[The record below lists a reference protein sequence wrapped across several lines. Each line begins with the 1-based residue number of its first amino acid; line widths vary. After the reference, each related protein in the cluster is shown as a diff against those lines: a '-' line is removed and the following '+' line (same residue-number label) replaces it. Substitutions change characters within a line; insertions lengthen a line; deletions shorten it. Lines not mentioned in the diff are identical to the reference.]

1 MGHGS
6 WLFPDGVDRERM
18 LEMDR
23 LLRPIRRLTFGVL
36 ALALLLMGPWLGY
49 WTLAPLALAAAV
61 FDYADLCIARMGR
74 PEWGLFAA
82 YLCSQVII
90 GAACALTGE
99 VGVPTLCWLTLPI
112 ITLAARFSMRGI
124 MLGVGFALV
133 VLFAVTFGTDAQA
146 VLDYP
151 PIVIAPAALMI
162 GVAMFQTSFMRSDIK
177 HRAAAMIDPLTGL
190 LNRKALDRRAEEL
203 AQQSAINHLPVAVVV
218 GDIDHFKV
226 VNDTRGHAEGDE
238 VLKTVAAQ
246 LRDTLRAFDLVYR
259 VGGEEFLVLLPGAD
273 AARAV
278 ELAEELREAVGAE
291 TEVTMSF
298 GVSASHGGAFDYA
311 AVFADADKALYRAK
325 AGGRNRVESAVA
337 LVLT

>member
-23 LLRPIRRLTFGVL
+23 TLRPIRRLTFGVL

-61 FDYADLCIARMGR
+61 FDYADLRIARMGR
-74 PEWGLFAA
+74 PEWGLFGA

-90 GAACALTGE
+90 GAACALTGK
-99 VGVPTLCWLTLPI
+99 VGVPTLCWLTLPL

-124 MLGVGFALV
+124 VLGVGFGLA
-133 VLFAVTFGTDAQA
+133 VLLAVTFGTDAGA
-146 VLDYP
+146 VIDYP
-151 PIVIAPAALMI
+151 PLVIAPAALMI

-177 HRAAAMIDPLTGL
+177 SRAEAMIDPLTGL
-190 LNRKALDRRAEEL
+190 LNRKALDRRSEEL
-203 AQQSAINHLPVAVVV
+203 AQQAAINHLPVAVVV

-238 VLKTVAAQ
+238 VLKAVAAQ

-273 AARAV
+273 EARAV
-278 ELAEELREAVGAE
+278 DLAEELRHAIEE
-291 TEVTMSF
+291 HTEVTMSF
-298 GVSASHGGAFDYA
+298 GVAASHGEFDYGPIFCA
-311 AVFADADKALYRAK
+311 ADRALYEAK
-325 AGGRNRVESAVA
+325 ARGRNRVESPVE
-337 LVLT
+337 LVTA

>member
-1 MGHGS
+1 
-6 WLFPDGVDRERM
+6 
-18 LEMDR
+18 
-23 LLRPIRRLTFGVL
+23 
-36 ALALLLMGPWLGY
+36 MGPWLGY

-61 FDYADLCIARMGR
+61 FDYADLRIAAMGR
-74 PEWGLFAA
+74 PEWGLFGA

-124 MLGVGFALV
+124 ALGVGFALG
-133 VLFAVTFGTDAQA
+133 VLLVVTFGTDPRA

-151 PIVIAPAALMI
+151 PLVIAPAALMI

-177 HRAAAMIDPLTGL
+177 QRAEAMIDPLTGL

-203 AQQSAINHLPVAVVV
+203 AQQAAVTALPVAVVV
-218 GDIDHFKV
+218 GDVDHFKV

-238 VLKTVAAQ
+238 VLKAVADQ
-246 LRDTLRAFDLVYR
+246 LRHTLRAFDLVYR
-259 VGGEEFLVLLPGAD
+259 IGGEEFLVLLPGAD
-273 AARAV
+273 EGRAV
-278 ELAEELREAVGAE
+278 ALAEELREAIERE

-298 GVSASHGGAFDYA
+298 GVAASHGADFDYG
-311 AVFADADKALYRAK
+311 AVFSAADKALYDAK
-325 AGGRNRVESAVA
+325 AGGRNRVESAVE
-337 LVLT
+337 LVFS

>member
-1 MGHGS
+1 
-6 WLFPDGVDRERM
+6 M

-36 ALALLLMGPWLGY
+36 AIALVLMGPWLGY

-61 FDYADLCIARMGR
+61 FDYADLRIARMGR

-82 YLCSQVII
+82 YMCSQVII

-124 MLGVGFALV
+124 ALGVGFALG
-133 VLFAVTFGTDAQA
+133 VLLVVTFGTDPRA

-151 PIVIAPAALMI
+151 PLVIAPAALMI

-177 HRAAAMIDPLTGL
+177 QRAEAMIDPLTGL

-203 AQQSAINHLPVAVVV
+203 AQQAAVTALPVAVVV
-218 GDIDHFKV
+218 GDVDHFKV
-226 VNDTRGHAEGDE
+226 VNDTRGHAHGDE
-238 VLKTVAAQ
+238 VLKAVAQQ
-246 LRDTLRAFDLVYR
+246 LRETLRAFDLVYR
-259 VGGEEFLVLLPGAD
+259 IGGEEFLVLLPGAEE
-273 AARAV
+273 ARAV
-278 ELAEELREAVGAE
+278 TLAEELREAIERE

-298 GVSASHGGAFDYA
+298 GVAASHGADFDYG
-311 AVFADADKALYRAK
+311 AVFGAADKALYDAK
-325 AGGRNRVESAVA
+325 AGGRNRVESAVE
-337 LVLT
+337 LVFS

>member
-36 ALALLLMGPWLGY
+36 AIALVLMGPWLGY

-61 FDYADLCIARMGR
+61 FDYADLRIARMGR

-82 YLCSQVII
+82 YMCSQVII

-124 MLGVGFALV
+124 ALGVGFALG
-133 VLFAVTFGTDAQA
+133 VLLVVTFGTDPRA

-151 PIVIAPAALMI
+151 PLVIAPAALMI

-177 HRAAAMIDPLTGL
+177 QRAEAMIDPLTGL

-203 AQQSAINHLPVAVVV
+203 AQQAAVTALPVAVVV
-218 GDIDHFKV
+218 GDVDHFKV
-226 VNDTRGHAEGDE
+226 VNDTRGHARGDE
-238 VLKTVAAQ
+238 VLKAVAQQ
-246 LRDTLRAFDLVYR
+246 LRETLRAFDLVYR
-259 VGGEEFLVLLPGAD
+259 IGGEEFLVLLPGAD
-273 AARAV
+273 EARAV
-278 ELAEELREAVGAE
+278 TLAEELREAIERE

-298 GVSASHGGAFDYA
+298 GVAASHGADFDYG
-311 AVFADADKALYRAK
+311 AVFAAADKALYDAK
-325 AGGRNRVESAVA
+325 AGGRNRVESAVE
-337 LVLT
+337 LVFS